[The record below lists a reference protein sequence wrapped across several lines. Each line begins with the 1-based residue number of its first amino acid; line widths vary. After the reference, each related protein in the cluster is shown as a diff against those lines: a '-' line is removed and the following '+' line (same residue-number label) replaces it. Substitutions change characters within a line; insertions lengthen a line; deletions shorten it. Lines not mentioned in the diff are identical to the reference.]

1 MVGPAVKIGQLR
13 RMQARAE
20 METITAGALLY
31 TLDGQ
36 RDKPDLA
43 KLMKLGYV
51 SGAVAAGG
59 YRLRDDFSAVSPVWG
74 SPAEMTPIGA
84 VPLEGVTPAEADAY
98 RTYVDEYSRYW
109 RQYFD
114 PIAMR
119 LDDAP
124 SGALELTTFI
134 LPLVDSAIYSQVREF
149 VAPRNGSAAAAL
161 RVPVVDPE
169 PVLLLSLNL
178 TNDAWVK
185 ASGGLSQI
193 FSQYTGIDSGLF
205 DLLGPGLHVA
215 LQDGDP
221 IIVLGNADLLGS
233 FAGPMVSGDLTNS
246 ASIPLLLALLTRPCK
261 IIVQLQD
268 EKAAIDMLRRTRT
281 GAATRREMAADF
293 RQVEGRDAWI
303 YSLNIPGIIKIRFGI
318 EVKNGYLVLSNI
330 PWSQP
335 VSIKAVDVRAL
346 NGADLQISPAAV
358 RQGLPGLFAAHSEQ
372 SQLASI
378 GGIAALYPLLVTISA
393 TPDGAATRH
402 AALFGAKPLH
412 PGQGRWVWK
421 DGRLESS
428 AYGSATRW
436 QQPIYRSE
444 AGDFGLFEGVTRLS
458 VNMQFEDAGLRAI
471 ARWVWTGK

>member
-1 MVGPAVKIGQLR
+1 
-13 RMQARAE
+13 
-20 METITAGALLY
+20 
-31 TLDGQ
+31 
-36 RDKPDLA
+36 
-43 KLMKLGYV
+43 
-51 SGAVAAGG
+51 
-59 YRLRDDFSAVSPVWG
+59 
-74 SPAEMTPIGA
+74 
-84 VPLEGVTPAEADAY
+84 
-98 RTYVDEYSRYW
+98 
-109 RQYFD
+109 
-114 PIAMR
+114 
-119 LDDAP
+119 
-124 SGALELTTFI
+124 
-134 LPLVDSAIYSQVREF
+134 
-149 VAPRNGSAAAAL
+149 
-161 RVPVVDPE
+161 
-169 PVLLLSLNL
+169 
-178 TNDAWVK
+178 
-185 ASGGLSQI
+185 
-193 FSQYTGIDSGLF
+193 
-205 DLLGPGLHVA
+205 
-215 LQDGDP
+215 
-221 IIVLGNADLLGS
+221 
-233 FAGPMVSGDLTNS
+233 
-246 ASIPLLLALLTRPCK
+246 
-261 IIVQLQD
+261 
-268 EKAAIDMLRRTRT
+268 
-281 GAATRREMAADF
+281 MAADF

-303 YSLNIPGIIKIRFGI
+303 YSLNIPGIVKIRFGI